1 MENKQPVGINM
12 NMCDDKEIVIPS
24 VNREFINYLKD
35 HPYEKQNIQTGNEKF
50 EIQEIFEKKG
60 DCVEG
65 TICCAK
71 QCWKG
76 SVEVFINIKEFPKER
91 KTGFR
96 CLTAPAQILGQGI
109 GKILMLCVIQV
120 IKDFKEYYSI
130 NDTVELKGWLS
141 FADKEIGN
149 WNNSVPFYENVGK
162 KAETE
167 CYFTIKNDEQHYSAE
182 EFLEKANEDG
192 YINYLV

>member
-1 MENKQPVGINM
+1 
-12 NMCDDKEIVIPS
+12 
-24 VNREFINYLKD
+24 
-35 HPYEKQNIQTGNEKF
+35 
-50 EIQEIFEKKG
+50 
-60 DCVEG
+60 
-65 TICCAK
+65 
-71 QCWKG
+71 
-76 SVEVFINIKEFPKER
+76 
-91 KTGFR
+91 
-96 CLTAPAQILGQGI
+96 
-109 GKILMLCVIQV
+109 MLCVIQV